1 MIDVAIAGGG
11 PAGLAAAICAGKKNF
26 FSLVLERSTG
36 PADKA
41 CGEGLM
47 PSGARELEK
56 LGVHVEESQRFR
68 GIRYLQDGLAVEA
81 RFRDGDGLGIRRT
94 VLSRA
99 LADRAR
105 ECGAEIRRATV
116 QGVRQ
121 LADRVELTTDQGLV
135 EARLL
140 IAADGLH
147 SPLRRAAGLEAP
159 LPKKK
164 IIFFSGGPRFGI
176 RRHFEIEPWSDMV
189 EVHWADRVEAY
200 VTPVGPRS
208 VNVAFLGEKGSDFN
222 ELLAHF
228 PALRERL
235 AGVPAASEIRGAG
248 PLLQRVRALHSG
260 RMVLLGDAA
269 GYVDAIT
276 GQGLSL
282 AFAGAALL
290 FDKLPPRTDL
300 ARDLA
305 PQLAAYGRDL
315 RPRWLRYA
323 LPARALVALSG
334 HPALRRAAIRSV
346 AAIPGA
352 FGALV
357 RMVG

>member
-11 PAGLAAAICAGKKNF
+11 PAGLAAAIRAGEKNF
-26 FSLVLERSTG
+26 FSVVFERSEG
-36 PADKA
+36 PVDKA

-47 PSGARELEK
+47 PSGARELAR
-56 LGVHVEESQRFR
+56 LGVRIEEAQQFR
-68 GIRYLQDGLAVEA
+68 GIRYVQDGLTLEA

-94 VLSRA
+94 VLSGA
-99 LADRAR
+99 LANRAR

-116 QGVRQ
+116 QSIRQ
-121 LADRVELTTDQGLV
+121 LDGRLELTTDQGLF

-140 IAADGLH
+140 VAADGLH

-159 LPKKK
+159 PPKKK
-164 IIFFSGGPRFGI
+164 FFFSGGPRYGI
-176 RRHFEIEPWSDMV
+176 RRHFGIEPWSDMV

-222 ELLAHF
+222 DLLTRF
-228 PALRERL
+228 PVLQQRL
-235 AGVPAASEIRGAG
+235 AGAPVESEIRGAG
-248 PLLQRVRALHSG
+248 PLLQKVRALHAG
-260 RMVLLGDAA
+260 RVVLLGDAA

-290 FDKLPPRTDL
+290 FDRLDL
-300 ARDLA
+300 TSDLE
-305 PQLAAYGRDL
+305 PQLQAYERAV
-315 RPRWLRYA
+315 RPLWRRYA
-323 LPARALVALSG
+323 LPAGALVALSRR
-334 HPALRRAAIRSV
+334 PSLRRAAIRSV